1 MWKGIAPFLP
11 PMRTLHYVL
20 THKRQVAC
28 WLLFR
33 STDNNNYSTLG
44 GGMLAA

>member
-1 MWKGIAPFLP
+1 MWKGIALFLH
-11 PMRTLHYVL
+11 PMHMLLCVSTR
-20 THKRQVAC
+20 KPQVVC

-33 STDNNNYSTLG
+33 STDNSNCSTLG